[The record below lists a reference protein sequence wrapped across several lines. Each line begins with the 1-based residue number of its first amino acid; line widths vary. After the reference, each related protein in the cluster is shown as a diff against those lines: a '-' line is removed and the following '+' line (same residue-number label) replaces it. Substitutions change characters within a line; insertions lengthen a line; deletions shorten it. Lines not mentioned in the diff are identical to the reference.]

1 MENKNAFTREYLRTI
16 AKECGVEMPKEME
29 DALVQQHLEARNAYA
44 DAQVKAYQDEH
55 PEAAAPSVK
64 ESQEYKDLKQAFD
77 DYKAKQ
83 EAKEARSAKESAY
96 RELLKAVGVS
106 EKRIPAV
113 LKVSDL
119 ESIELDKDGK
129 IKDADKLTE
138 SVKSEWADFIPTVTE
153 TGADIAKPPET
164 SPAGKDPGKMSMD
177 EYIKFRKGV

>member
-1 MENKNAFTREYLRTI
+1 MENKNAFTREYLRKT

-29 DALVQQHLEARNAYA
+29 DALVQQHLEVRNAYA

-83 EAKEARSAKESAY
+83 EAKEARAAKESAY
-96 RELLKAVGVS
+96 RELLKSAGVS

-119 ESIELDKDGK
+119 ESVELDKDGK
-129 IKDADKLTE
+129 IKDADKLTK
-138 SVKSEWADFIPTVTE
+138 SVKSEWADFIPTITE
-153 TGADIAKPPET
+153 TGADISTPPET

>member
-1 MENKNAFTREYLRTI
+1 MVNKNAFTREHLRTI

-29 DALVQQHLEARNAYA
+29 DAVVQQHLDARNAYA

-55 PEAAAPSVK
+55 PEATVPNVK

-83 EAKEARSAKESAY
+83 EAKETLAAKESAY
-96 RELLKAVGVS
+96 RDLLKAAGVA

-119 ESIELDKDGK
+119 DGIELDKDGK
-129 IKDADKLTE
+129 VKDADKLTE
-138 SVKSEWADFIPTVTE
+138 NVKTEWADFIPTTTE
-153 TGADIAKPPET
+153 TGAKTVTPPET